1 MKLYSYWRSGTAHRT
16 RIALNLK
23 GLDYDLQPVDLR
35 AGEHKTGSFLAKN
48 PQGLVP
54 ALELDDGIILTQSPA
69 IIEYLEEAYPAL
81 PLLPSNKLAKAQIRA
96 MAAVIGCD
104 THPLNN
110 LRVLKYQKQHY
121 EAGDKEIARWTAN
134 WIGAAFSALEQLLA
148 SHSSA
153 SHSSDSVFAHGNQ
166 PGLFECYLIPQIYSA
181 RRFKTNLAPYPRLVA
196 IDKACHELEAFLKAQ
211 PENQPDAD

>member
-23 GLDYDLQPVDLR
+23 GLDYDLEPVDLR
-35 AGEHKTGSFLAKN
+35 ASAHKSADYLAKN

-54 ALELDDGIILTQSPA
+54 ALALDDGTILTQSPA
-69 IIEYLEEAYPAL
+69 IIEFLEEAYPDQ
-81 PLLPSNKLAKAQIRA
+81 PLLPGDMVAKARIRA

-110 LRVLKYQKQHY
+110 LRLLQYQKRHY
-121 EAGDKEIARWTAN
+121 NATDDDIARWTAQ
-134 WIGAAFSALEQLLA
+134 WISAAFSALEKLLA
-148 SHSSA
+148 SHNPGG
-153 SHSSDSVFAHGNQ
+153 VFAHEDR
-166 PGLFECYLIPQIYSA
+166 PGLFECYLVPQIYSA
-181 RRFKTNLAPYPRLVA
+181 RRFKTDLAPYPRLVA
-196 IDKACHELEAFLKAQ
+196 IDKACHELEAFLKAR

>member
-1 MKLYSYWRSGTAHRT
+1 MMKLYSYWRSGTAHRT
-16 RIALNLK
+16 RIAMNLK

-35 AGEHKTGSFLAKN
+35 AGKHKSVEFLAKN

-54 ALELDDGIILTQSPA
+54 ALELDDGTILTQSPA

-81 PLLPSNKLAKAQIRA
+81 PLLPSDMRAKAHIRA

-110 LRVLKYQKQHY
+110 LRLLQYQKQY
-121 EAGDKEIARWTAN
+121 YKATDDDIIRWTGT
-134 WIGAAFSALEQLLA
+134 WISAAFSALEKLLA
-148 SHSSA
+148 SHSP
-153 SHSSDSVFAHGNQ
+153 DGVFAHGDR

-181 RRFKTNLAPYPRLVA
+181 RRFKTDLAPYPRLVT